1 MNNRIGRCLRQNI
14 RAFFIEVI
22 DTTTQLLIKQRKVNT
37 IILLGRFLPTQSRVT
52 EALFVSTRR
61 PTCTRTKLITASY
74 KVTVR
79 QIQEPIHKT
88 GSIRMVSIITYNTI
102 RSTYLQEINY
112 WIIFQKF
119 FLSKYPSPGNCR
131 EETITIAW
139 SKVLRTI
146 ITHIAFNQ
154 VFIII
159 IIRDTTYQ
167 TNIPSWNTGVITVR
181 IIGFALVIK
190 GQCRKMMQTKI
201 TFPVK
206 TGLSIPVTRLTKT
219 FGIADQTG
227 FTVLNI
233 HNFIGIGTC
242 RMLHPCYIFP
252 IPRLITLYRSSTLFG
267 VIISAIVGYLYLKLQ
282 SFGDEIQFL
291 C

>member
-1 MNNRIGRCLRQNI
+1 
-14 RAFFIEVI
+14 
-22 DTTTQLLIKQRKVNT
+22 
-37 IILLGRFLPTQSRVT
+37 
-52 EALFVSTRR
+52 
-61 PTCTRTKLITASY
+61 
-74 KVTVR
+74 
-79 QIQEPIHKT
+79 
-88 GSIRMVSIITYNTI
+88 MVSIITYNTI